1 MAKLKTY
8 NLKTLSY
15 ILLVIGLGVG
25 LYYGFVLRLYQL
37 DKKESNHTVNSSTL
51 SLDSPIQTSLEMK
64 LFLYYYLRS
73 VK

>member
-1 MAKLKTY
+1 MVKLKSY

-15 ILLVIGLGVG
+15 ILLVLGIGLG

-37 DKKESNHTVNSSTL
+37 DKKESNHTVNPSTL

-64 LFLYYYLRS
+64 LFLFYYLRS